1 MIKKILKIIISLFFL
16 FLLIF
21 IFIYQEKVKGTIF
34 AIFDLWL
41 TKVVISILPMY
52 FVSGLII
59 GSPILSTFLFQ
70 LIKKL
75 HLFENPKAFSLF
87 LISIIS
93 GNPTSTVLIIDSYKN
108 QEISHSQ
115 MELLYSCCSFISP
128 LFLFKIMSF
137 KFALLILLSQIITT
151 ILIYVFKVQKV
162 KHDFIIKDNSYK
174 FNSIEDTIFRLIDT
188 SPNVLLKIL
197 SSMVFIS
204 FIKLPLF
211 HFSSNQFLRYV
222 LDLLEIST
230 GLFDINEME
239 ITNMLKFLMLNSI
252 VSLNGVS
259 IHLQVFYVLKKE
271 KLTISPYLNGRFIN
285 LLVSSIISFS
295 FYLLF

>member
-1 MIKKILKIIISLFFL
+1 MIKKILKISISLFFL
-16 FLLIF
+16 FLLVF
-21 IFIYQEKVKGTIF
+21 IFIYQEKVKDTIF

-93 GNPTSTVLIIDSYKN
+93 GNPTSTILIIDSYKN

-151 ILIYVFKVQKV
+151 ILIYVFKAQKV

-174 FNSIEDTIFRLIDT
+174 FNSMEDTIFRLIDT

-197 SSMVFIS
+197 SSMLFIS

-211 HFSSNQFLRYV
+211 QFSSNQVLRYV

-239 ITNMLKFLMLNSI
+239 ITNLLKFLMLNSI

-271 KLTISPYLNGRFIN
+271 KLTISPYLKGRFIN